1 MGTILVVGGTSGIGN
16 EIVHQMVEKG
26 HDVWVTGREKKNL
39 DDVSVLFQQWDA
51 LNPSDLELPD
61 VLDGLVYAPGT
72 INLKPFHRT
81 KIDAFQ
87 EEMQIN
93 YFGAVHVIQQAI
105 NALKKSNHPSVVCF
119 STVAVGQGMPFHSS
133 IASAKGAV
141 EGLVRSLA
149 AEYAPT
155 IRFNAVA
162 PSLVDTPLASRLL
175 SSDDKREASDNRHP
189 LKRVGTPKD
198 LGNAVSYLLSDQSS
212 WVTGQI
218 IGVDGGMSS
227 VRPI

>member
-1 MGTILVVGGTSGIGN
+1 MGTFLVVGGTSGIGN
-16 EIVHQMVEKG
+16 EIVHQLSNAG
-26 HDVWVTGREKKNL
+26 HEVWVTGREEKNL
-39 DDVSVLFQQWDA
+39 DGLSVRFQQWDA
-51 LNPSDLELPD
+51 MNPTDIDLPES
-61 VLDGLVYAPGT
+61 LDGLVYAPGT
-72 INLKPFHRT
+72 INLKPFHRI
-81 KIDAFQ
+81 KIDGFR

-93 YFGAVHVIQQAI
+93 YFGAVEVIQQSLT
-105 NALKKSNHPSVVCF
+105 ALKKSDHPSVVCF
-119 STVAVGQGMPFHSS
+119 STVAVSQGMPFHTS

-162 PSLVDTPLASRLL
+162 PSLVDTPLAGRLL
-175 SSDDKREASDNRHP
+175 SSDDKREASDKRHP

-198 LGNAVSYLLSDQSS
+198 LANAAVYLLSEQSS
-212 WVTGQI
+212 WVTGQV

-227 VRPI
+227 IRPI